1 MDYLNIVLF
10 WTKEPNW
17 EKRVCINILASSL
30 KCPMIHD
37 DDPCLFADMIKP
49 FWILSTIQSAVYRKA
64 RQAALSA
71 KELSGIFFCSIIR
84 GPTHIT
90 QTDVWVS
97 RGDTLSLFKRRGDL
111 IVVIGV
117 GRRFKSRVSEWWS
130 HLETSLPC
138 KSKIG
143 FTELVSNERIKMDTK
158 SFESSLTYP

>member
-1 MDYLNIVLF
+1 M
-10 WTKEPNW
+10 
-17 EKRVCINILASSL
+17 
-30 KCPMIHD
+30 
-37 DDPCLFADMIKP
+37 
-49 FWILSTIQSAVYRKA
+49 QSAVYRKA

-117 GRRFKSRVSEWWS
+117 GRRFKSRVSLCVCEADLGTLS
-130 HLETSLPC
+130 RV
-138 KSKIG
+138 K
-143 FTELVSNERIKMDTK
+143 
-158 SFESSLTYP
+158 LT